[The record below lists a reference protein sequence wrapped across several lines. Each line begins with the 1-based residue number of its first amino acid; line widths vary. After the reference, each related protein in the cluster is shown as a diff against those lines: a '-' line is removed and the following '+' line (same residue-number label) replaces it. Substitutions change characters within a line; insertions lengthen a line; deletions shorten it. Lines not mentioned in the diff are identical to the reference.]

1 MSDHCHGGGCGCETP
16 VRLEQ
21 EEHGGG
27 WLDHWPLAVCALL
40 TLALVL
46 WEEGFDRT
54 IAPWPRFLLYL
65 AAYALTAGGVVREAW
80 RRVVRF
86 DLFNEFSLMT
96 VARSFSAS
104 MPRG

>member
-46 WEEGFDRT
+46 
-54 IAPWPRFLLYL
+54 
-65 AAYALTAGGVVREAW
+65 
-80 RRVVRF
+80 
-86 DLFNEFSLMT
+86 
-96 VARSFSAS
+96 
-104 MPRG
+104 